1 MFTGIVEE
9 IGTLRHVAP
18 TASGARLEIACRR
31 VLERLAIDDSVN
43 VAGACLTVVQRDD
56 RGFVVDVVPETL
68 ARTTLAGATRGTKLN
83 LERAATPTTAL
94 GGHLVQGHVDGTT
107 KLVARKDEGEGARL
121 RFALP
126 SAHARYVVV
135 KGDLTLAAEL
145 TDADDVAF
153 IRKYASGVICV
164 PMTAERLEQ
173 LDLPQMVARN
183 EARLGTAF
191 TVSVD
196 AREGVTTGIS
206 AADRARTIKLLAD
219 PKTRPADLVKPAHIF
234 PPRPREGGGLVRVD
248 SECLTGHVFGSQRCD
263 CREQLEAALARI
275 AKEGRGVFLYLR
287 QEGRGIGLMN
297 KLRAYALQ
305 DQGLDTVE
313 ANEKLGFKPDQ
324 REYGI
329 GVQILLDLGVRKAR
343 ILTNNPHKLVSLYP
357 GLEVVE
363 RVPIEVEARATNR
376 GYLATKRTKL

>member
-135 KGDLTLAAEL
+135 KGFITLDGVSLTIAALGKTYFEVAL
-145 TDADDVAF
+145 IPHTASRTTLGALRPGDAVNLETDVIA
-153 IRKYASGVICV
+153 KYVQRI
-164 PMTAERLEQ
+164 
-173 LDLPQMVARN
+173 
-183 EARLGTAF
+183 
-191 TVSVD
+191 
-196 AREGVTTGIS
+196 
-206 AADRARTIKLLAD
+206 
-219 PKTRPADLVKPAHIF
+219 LVKP
-234 PPRPREGGGLVRVD
+234 
-248 SECLTGHVFGSQRCD
+248 
-263 CREQLEAALARI
+263 
-275 AKEGRGVFLYLR
+275 
-287 QEGRGIGLMN
+287 
-297 KLRAYALQ
+297 
-305 DQGLDTVE
+305 
-313 ANEKLGFKPDQ
+313 
-324 REYGI
+324 
-329 GVQILLDLGVRKAR
+329 
-343 ILTNNPHKLVSLYP
+343 
-357 GLEVVE
+357 
-363 RVPIEVEARATNR
+363 
-376 GYLATKRTKL
+376 